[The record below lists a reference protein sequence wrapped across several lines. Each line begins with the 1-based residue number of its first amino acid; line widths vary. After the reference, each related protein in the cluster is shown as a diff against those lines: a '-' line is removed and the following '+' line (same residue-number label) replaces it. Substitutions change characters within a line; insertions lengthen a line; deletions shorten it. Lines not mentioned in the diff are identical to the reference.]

1 LLGEDGRG
9 HQQAERK
16 GEFYPGRQMA
26 LE

>member
-1 LLGEDGRG
+1 LLGGDGGG